1 MKTVEE
7 CLTQIL
13 DFFHPLGVEKVPLKE
28 TLHRVLAEDI
38 YSSRSI
44 PPHDNSAMDG
54 YALKGEDLRKASKEH
69 PVRLRSVEE
78 IPAGRAPER
87 SIGSGETSRIMT
99 GAPIPTGADTV
110 VKIEDVE
117 IAGGEVSFFAPAAEG
132 ENIRRRG
139 EDVVEGECVIAAGTL
154 IGPAHM
160 GMLAATGNALVPVF
174 QKPLVA
180 VIATGDE
187 LIDVDGDPSSGGVV
201 TSNSYSLYGQII
213 EAGGIPLPL
222 GIARDNRDDLLA
234 HFSEAKERAHVIIS
248 SGGVSMGD
256 YDFVQDV
263 FTELG
268 ARVLFDTVAQRPGK
282 PFTYA
287 TMGEIPFFGLPGNP
301 VSAMMS
307 FEQYVRP
314 SLLKMTGH
322 RTIFRRTIKAVLE
335 DTFVK
340 RGDLTYFVRGIV
352 TWRDGKFTV
361 VTTGDQG
368 SGILK
373 SMVLAN
379 GIIVLPR
386 NMTTARRGEEVT
398 VQLID
403 NGLLTSMKP
412 DYLDYSS

>member
-13 DFFHPLGVEKVPLKE
+13 DFLHPLGVEKVPLRE
-28 TLHRVLAEDI
+28 SLNRVLAEDI
-38 YSSRSI
+38 YSSRAI
-44 PPHDNSAMDG
+44 PPRDNSAMDG
-54 YALKGEDLRKASKEH
+54 YALRCEDLQKAAKEH
-69 PVRLRSVEE
+69 PVTLRSVEE
-78 IPAGRAPER
+78 IPAGRSPEQ
-87 SIGSGETSRIMT
+87 SIGSGEASRIMT
-99 GAPIPTGADTV
+99 GAPIPAGADTV
-110 VKIEDVE
+110 VKIEDVDADVQGVTFFGP
-117 IAGGEVSFFAPAAEG
+117 AGEG
-132 ENIRRRG
+132 DNIRRRG
-139 EDVVEGECVIAAGTL
+139 EDVMEGERVIARGIL

-187 LIDVDGDPSSGGVV
+187 LMEVDGDPSSGRIV
-201 TSNSYSLYGQII
+201 TSNSYSLYGQIL

-222 GIARDNRDDLLA
+222 GIARDKREDLLA
-234 HFSEAKERAHVIIS
+234 HFSAAKERAHVIVS

-268 ARVLFDTVAQRPGK
+268 ARVQFDTVAQRPGK

-287 TMGEIPFFGLPGNP
+287 TMEKIPFFGLPGNP

-314 SLLKMTGH
+314 ALRKMTGH
-322 RTIFRRTIKAVLE
+322 RAILRRSVKAVLE
-335 DTFVK
+335 DTITK
-340 RGDLTYFVRGIV
+340 RSGLTYFVRGV
-352 TWRDGKFTV
+352 LSWRDGKFTV
-361 VTTGDQG
+361 MTTGDQG

-379 GIIVLPR
+379 SIIVLPR
-386 NMTTARRGEEVT
+386 EMTRARRGDEVV

-403 NGLLTSMKP
+403 NGLLSSVKP
-412 DYLDYSS
+412 EYLDYSS

>member
-44 PPHDNSAMDG
+44 PPRDNSAMDG
-54 YALKGEDLRKASKEH
+54 YALRWEDLQTASKDH
-69 PVRLRSVEE
+69 PVTLRSVEE
-78 IPAGRAPER
+78 IPAGRVPER
-87 SIGSGETSRIMT
+87 SICSGETSRIMT
-99 GAPIPTGADTV
+99 GAPIPAGADTV
-110 VKIEDVE
+110 VKIEDVQTSD
-117 IAGGEVSFFAPAAEG
+117 GEVTLFGPAGEG
-132 ENIRRRG
+132 DNIRRRG
-139 EDVVEGECVIAAGTL
+139 EDVMDGERVIAGGTL

-160 GMLAATGNALVPVF
+160 GMLAATGNALVPVY
-174 QKPLVA
+174 QRPLVA

-187 LIDVDGDPSSGGVV
+187 LIDVDGDPSSGGIV
-201 TSNSYSLYGQII
+201 TSNSYSLHGQII
-213 EAGGIPLPL
+213 EAGGIPLSL
-222 GIARDNRDDLLA
+222 GIARDNREDLLA
-234 HFSEAKERAHVIIS
+234 HFSAAKERAHVIIS
-248 SGGVSMGD
+248 SGGVSVGD

-268 ARVLFDTVAQRPGK
+268 ARVRFDTVAQRPGK

-287 TMGEIPFFGLPGNP
+287 TMDRIPFFGLPGNP

-314 SLLKMTGH
+314 ALRKMTGH
-322 RTIFRRTIKAVLE
+322 RALFRKTVRAVLE
-335 DTFVK
+335 DTITK
-340 RGDLTYFVRGIV
+340 KSGLTYFVRGIV
-352 TWRDGKFTV
+352 TWRDGTFTV
-361 VTTGDQG
+361 MTTGDQG

-386 NMTTARRGEEVT
+386 DMTRARRGDEVT

-403 NGLLTSMKP
+403 DGLLASVKP
-412 DYLDYSS
+412 EYL